1 MNHREFSPLPD
12 EWLPST
18 IHHAT
23 SPSFCR
29 REFLRLGLAG
39 FSGLTLPALWNLRS
53 TFADEKTRR
62 KSIIMVWLPGGAS
75 HLETYDPK
83 PDAPAEFRGEFG
95 AIKTT
100 VEGMHIS
107 ELLPRHA
114 QIAHRFSLLRSVNHS
129 GFCHQQGT
137 QQLLTG
143 HEVLELKQK
152 PDNPDFLAITH
163 LVRHDAS
170 RSLPNYVGVPPINY
184 SGSAYVGP
192 TYEPFGVFG
201 DPNNADFSVPNVG
214 LSDATLKTKLGERIG
229 LRQSFDR
236 LRRDLDQAGNMR
248 AFDTFESQAM
258 NLLTSDETKEAFDIS
273 KESDAIKD
281 RYGRNAWGQ
290 RCLLAR
296 RLVEA
301 GVELVTTQFDGPL
314 CGRVGNWD
322 DHAVNHNV
330 FKGMKYRTQFYDQA
344 VTALIEDLAE
354 RGLDQ
359 EVLVVVTGEF
369 GRTPRISYSP
379 STGEGIASAPT
390 GTVQPGRDHWPSAT
404 SILFAGGGIASGQI
418 VGATDRRGEGPVDQK
433 VTRGDFLATLYR
445 HLGIDAERIE
455 FRNFSGRP
463 IPILQE
469 GKPIPQLIG
478 RA

>member
-1 MNHREFSPLPD
+1 MNHRDDSLLRVRSSIGGAAHFR
-12 EWLPST
+12 
-18 IHHAT
+18 
-23 SPSFCR
+23 R
-29 REFLRLGLAG
+29 REFLRIGLAG
-39 FSGLTLPALWNLRS
+39 FSSLTLPELWRLRS
-53 TFADEKTRR
+53 AHAEEKKRR
-62 KSIIMVWLPGGAS
+62 TSIIMIWLPGGAS

-83 PDAPAEFRGEFG
+83 PDAPAEFRGPYN
-95 AIKTT
+95 AVKTS

-114 QIAHRFSLLRSVNHS
+114 QVAHRFSLLRSVHHN

-137 QQLLTG
+137 HQLLTG
-143 HEVLELKQK
+143 HPVLELKQK

-163 LVRHDAS
+163 LVRHDEN

-184 SGSAYVGP
+184 SGSAYIGP
-192 TYEPFGVFG
+192 TYEPFGVHG
-201 DPNNADFSVPNVG
+201 DPNSPGFSVPNVG
-214 LSDATLKTKLGERIG
+214 LSDAALKTKLEQRVG

-236 LRRDLDQAGNMR
+236 LRRDLDQAGSMR
-248 AFDTFESQAM
+248 AFDSFEAQAM
-258 NLLTSDETKEAFDIS
+258 NLLTSDRTREAFDLS
-273 KESDAIKD
+273 QESDAVKD
-281 RYGRNAWGQ
+281 RYGRNTWGQ

-301 GVELVTTQFDGPL
+301 GVEIVTTQFDGPL

-330 FKGMKYRTQFYDQA
+330 FEGMKYRTTFYDRA
-344 VTALIEDLAE
+344 VSTLIEDLAE

-359 EVLVVVTGEF
+359 DVLVVVTGEF

-379 STGEGIASAPT
+379 STGGGTASAPT

-404 SILFAGGGIASGQI
+404 SILFAGGGIASGQVI
-418 VGATDRRGEGPVDQK
+418 GATDRRGEGPIDQT
-433 VTRGDFLATLYR
+433 VSRGDFLATLYR
-445 HLGIDAERIE
+445 HLGVDAERIA
-455 FRNFSGRP
+455 FNNFSGRP

-469 GKPIPQLIG
+469 GKPIPQLVG
-478 RA
+478 RV